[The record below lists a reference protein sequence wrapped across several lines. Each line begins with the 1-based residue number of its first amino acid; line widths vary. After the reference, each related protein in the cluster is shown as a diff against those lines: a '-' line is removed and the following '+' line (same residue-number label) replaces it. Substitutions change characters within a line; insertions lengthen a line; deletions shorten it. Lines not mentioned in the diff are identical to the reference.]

1 MNSPQVRC
9 HKSATS
15 EDKVASESELKIVIA
30 LSTES
35 IFLNKIFYLNIILVC
50 YYDRLISEVISL
62 YSHQQDLK
70 SQGC

>member
-35 IFLNKIFYLNIILVC
+35 IFLNKIFYLNIILIC
-50 YYDRLISEVISL
+50 YYDKQSKK
-62 YSHQQDLK
+62 QQIQCKFHLLT
-70 SQGC
+70 